1 MSYKERIFLKLT
13 SGRFLIALALTIG
26 FVYLAILGKLTEQYV
41 QIFMIII
48 TFYFSKDRISVSTSP
63 TTTVITQESE
73 PKVIT
78 PAIENKITTP
88 DDGVIEGG
96 Q

>member
-1 MSYKERIFLKLT
+1 MNYRERIFLKFT
-13 SGRFLIALALTIG
+13 SGRFLIALALTLG
-26 FVYLAILGKLTEQYV
+26 FVYLAVIGKLTEQYV

-63 TTTVITQESE
+63 TGTVITQESD
-73 PKVIT
+73 PKVST
-78 PAIENKITTP
+78 TTTENKITTP
-88 DDGVIEGG
+88 TNGVIEGG